1 MELES
6 KHALQFCFYLG
17 LAKVLSSLFPGPTYT
32 LDNAS
37 ASNIEDQHTY
47 NNIASFVFVE
57 LDCIQFDYILYGDL
71 EVPHVGSNTGPT

>member
-1 MELES
+1 MEL
-6 KHALQFCFYLG
+6 KLNHALKFCFELG
-17 LAKVLSSLFPGPTYT
+17 LAKVLSSPFSGPTCT

-47 NNIASFVFVE
+47 NNIVSFVFVGLE
-57 LDCIQFDYILYGDL
+57 CIQFDYILYGDL